1 MRRGKIAAAAA
12 ALLLAVRA
20 AGAAAA
26 PGASPAEAV
35 LALESERVRAMTAGD
50 LAALDRNFADDAI
63 YTHST
68 GVAETRSE
76 FIGQIR
82 SGARRYGALTLADL
96 KARPAGTAVVV
107 TGSMRG
113 SVEAEGKT
121 IPLALI
127 YTATYAERAGQWKLV
142 AYEST
147 KLPEPAKKEEA
158 VPHHATGSFDVKM
171 TPQKS
176 DEGSPLARFALDKT
190 YHGSLDGTSHGEMLS
205 AGTAVKNSAGYVAFE
220 QFSGTLDGKT
230 GTFVLQH
237 SATMTRGDGKLS
249 ISVVPDSG
257 TGALA
262 GIAGTMAIRIEE
274 GGKHFYDFEY
284 SIP

>member
-1 MRRGKIAAAAA
+1 MRRKITVAVA
-12 ALLLAVRA
+12 ALLFAVRA
-20 AGAAAA
+20 ATAA
-26 PGASPAEAV
+26 PVPVSDPAGTV
-35 LALESERVRAMTAGD
+35 LALEAERVRAMTAGD
-50 LAALDRNFADDAI
+50 LGALERIFSDDAV

-68 GVAETRSE
+68 GVSETKAE

-82 SGARRYGALTLADL
+82 SAARKYGTLTLGDL
-96 KARPAGTAVVV
+96 KARPAGTAIVV
-107 TGSMRG
+107 TGTMRG
-113 SVEAEGKT
+113 SVVADGKT

-127 YTATYAERAGQWKLV
+127 YTATYAERGGQWRLV

-147 KLPEPAKKEEA
+147 KLPETVKKEEPA

-176 DEGSPLARFALDKT
+176 EEGSLLARYALDKT
-190 YHGSLDGTSHGEMLS
+190 YHGPLDGTSRGEMLS

-249 ISVVPDSG
+249 ITVVPDSG
-257 TGALA
+257 TGELA
-262 GIAGTMAIRIEE
+262 GISGSMSIRIEK
-274 GGKHFYDFEY
+274 GGAHFYDFDY
-284 SIP
+284 TLP